1 MAKLEILKSNSTQTN
16 LHPGG
21 SVEGSR
27 SNDAMDLRQNFFFK
41 EANIL
46 RRVVRAVANEIRT
59 ETNSTP

>member
-1 MAKLEILKSNSTQTN
+1 MAKLEILKSNSTHTN
-16 LHPGG
+16 LHLGG

-59 ETNSTP
+59 EINSTP